1 MAAVVMR
8 DIQMKKFV
16 LLPVVLAVGLS
27 ACASNGV
34 QPGIVNGS
42 SNGGSSN
49 GGGYQNASAPA
60 SMGTGRVVSI
70 NEVALAGGGGGSG
83 MNSGTTSGG
92 LIGGAGGAALGAV
105 VGRGSLGGIL
115 IGGLLG
121 AVGGAVAG
129 TVYHGHSGSGRGIE
143 VTVQRED
150 GATMKVAQR
159 DEGDIQ
165 LGDRVEIVQD
175 SRGVAKAVRDNSRA
189 PDTSPP
195 YASNGSQYNGPQYNG
210 PSNGPQYNGPS
221 NGPQYNGPPSND
233 PRDYAPPVQDMRS
246 SSNQQ
251 YVPRGQDY
259 QAPQDSQRYS
269 QSRAPRPQDDPRYGN
284 LD

>member
-1 MAAVVMR
+1 MAAVVMKGT
-8 DIQMKKFV
+8 QMKNFV

-49 GGGYQNASAPA
+49 GGYQNASGPV

-70 NEVALAGGGGGSG
+70 NEVALAGSGGGGRG

-129 TVYHGHSGSGRGIE
+129 TVYNGQSGGGRGIE

-175 SRGVAKAVRDNSRA
+175 SRGVAKAIRSNSRA
-189 PDTSPP
+189 PDNGPP
-195 YASNGSQYNGPQYNG
+195 YASNS
-210 PSNGPQYNGPS
+210 
-221 NGPQYNGPPSND
+221 PQYNGPPPD
-233 PRDYAPPVQDMRS
+233 TQG
-246 SSNQQ
+246 SNQQ

-259 QAPQDSQRYS
+259 PPSQDSQRYS
-269 QSRAPRPQDDPRYGN
+269 QSRYAPRPQDDPRYGN

>member
-1 MAAVVMR
+1 
-8 DIQMKKFV
+8 MKNFV

-42 SNGGSSN
+42 SSN
-49 GGGYQNASAPA
+49 GGYQNASAPV

-70 NEVALAGGGGGSG
+70 NEVALAGAGGGGGNGLS
-83 MNSGTTSGG
+83 NGTVSGG

-105 VGRGSLGGIL
+105 VGHGGVGGIL
-115 IGGLLG
+115 LGGLLG

-129 TVYHGHSGSGRGIE
+129 NIYDGHRSGGRGIE

-159 DEGDIQ
+159 DDGDIQ

-175 SRGVAKAVRDNSRA
+175 SRGVSKVVRDTSRR
-189 PDTSPP
+189 PDDTPQQQGP
-195 YASNGSQYNGPQYNG
+195 DNGTAYNGGGGNGYGRPPQEM
-210 PSNGPQYNGPS
+210 Q
-221 NGPQYNGPPSND
+221 
-233 PRDYAPPVQDMRS
+233 
-246 SSNQQ
+246 SSNQR
-251 YVPRGQDY
+251 YVPRD
-259 QAPQDSQRYS
+259 QDSPPPQSNYSQQNSYS
-269 QSRAPRPQDDPRYGN
+269 QSGNGPRPQDDPRYGN

>member
-1 MAAVVMR
+1 
-8 DIQMKKFV
+8 MKNFV

-42 SNGGSSN
+42 SNTSS
-49 GGGYQNASAPA
+49 GGYQNASAPV

-70 NEVALAGGGGGSG
+70 NEVALAGSGGGG
-83 MNSGTTSGG
+83 MNRGTTSGG

-129 TVYHGHSGSGRGIE
+129 TVYDGHRGGGRGIE

-150 GATMKVAQR
+150 GATIKVAQR

-175 SRGVAKAVRDNSRA
+175 SRGVSKVVHDNNRR
-189 PDTSPP
+189 PDDAQPP
-195 YASNGSQYNGPQYNG
+195 YAQG
-210 PSNGPQYNGPS
+210 
-221 NGPQYNGPPSND
+221 
-233 PRDYAPPVQDMRS
+233 
-246 SSNQQ
+246 SNQQ

-259 QAPQDSQRYS
+259 PPSQDSQRYS
-269 QSRAPRPQDDPRYGN
+269 QSRYTPRPQDDPRYGN

>member
-1 MAAVVMR
+1 
-8 DIQMKKFV
+8 MKNFV

-42 SNGGSSN
+42 SNASN
-49 GGGYQNASAPA
+49 GGYQNASAPV

-70 NEVALAGGGGGSG
+70 NEVALAGSGGGGG
-83 MNSGTTSGG
+83 MNRGTTSGG
-92 LIGGAGGAALGAV
+92 LIGGAGGAALGAI
-105 VGRGSLGGIL
+105 VGRGSLPGIL

-143 VTVQRED
+143 VTVQRDD

-165 LGDRVEIVQD
+165 LGDRVAIVQD
-175 SRGVAKAVRDNSRA
+175 SRGVAKVVHDNSRA
-189 PDTSPP
+189 PDTAPP
-195 YASNGSQYNGPQYNG
+195 YAGNGPQY
-210 PSNGPQYNGPS
+210 NGPQYNGPS
-221 NGPQYNGPPSND
+221 NGPQYNGPPSNN
-233 PRDYAPPVQDMRS
+233 PQDYGPPPQDMQ

-259 QAPQDSQRYS
+259 PPSRGNQSYT
-269 QSRAPRPQDDPRYGN
+269 QSRYAPRPQDDPRYGN

>member
-1 MAAVVMR
+1 
-8 DIQMKKFV
+8 MKKFV
-16 LLPVVLAVGLS
+16 LLPVVLAAGLS

-42 SNGGSSN
+42 SNGG
-49 GGGYQNASAPA
+49 GYQQASAPV
-60 SMGTGRVVSI
+60 SMGSGRVVSI
-70 NEVALAGGGGGSG
+70 NEVALAGSGGGGGG
-83 MNSGTTSGG
+83 MNNGTMSGG

-105 VGRGSLGGIL
+105 VGRGSLPGIL

-129 TVYHGHSGSGRGIE
+129 TVYQGHSGSGRGIE

-159 DEGDIQ
+159 DDGDIQ

-175 SRGVAKAVRDNSRA
+175 GKGVARVVHDNSHR
-189 PDTSPP
+189 PDDTSPP
-195 YASNGSQYNGPQYNG
+195 ASAQGGPPYNG
-210 PSNGPQYNGPS
+210 PSQQDAQGP
-221 NGPQYNGPPSND
+221 
-233 PRDYAPPVQDMRS
+233 
-246 SSNQQ
+246 NQQ

-259 QAPQDSQRYS
+259 PPPQDSQRYS
-269 QSRAPRPQDDPRYGN
+269 QSSPAPRPQDDPRYGN

>member
-8 DIQMKKFV
+8 GIQMKKFV
-16 LLPVVLAVGLS
+16 LLPVVLAVGLGG
-27 ACASNGV
+27 CASNGV
-34 QPGIVNGS
+34 QPGIVNGP
-42 SNGGSSN
+42 SN
-49 GGGYQNASAPA
+49 GGGYQQASAPV
-60 SMGTGRVVSI
+60 SMGSGRVVSI
-70 NEVALAGGGGGSG
+70 NEVALAGSGGGSG
-83 MNSGTTSGG
+83 MNNGTMSGG

-129 TVYHGHSGSGRGIE
+129 TVYDGHRGSGRGIE

-159 DEGDIQ
+159 DDGDIQ

-175 SRGVAKAVRDNSRA
+175 GKGVARVVHDNSRR
-189 PDTSPP
+189 PDDASPP
-195 YASNGSQYNGPQYNG
+195 ASAQGGPGYNG
-210 PSNGPQYNGPS
+210 PSYSGQSPQDAQGP
-221 NGPQYNGPPSND
+221 
-233 PRDYAPPVQDMRS
+233 
-246 SSNQQ
+246 NQQ

-259 QAPQDSQRYS
+259 QPPQQDSQRYS
-269 QSRAPRPQDDPRYGN
+269 QSSPAPRPQDDPRYGN

>member
-8 DIQMKKFV
+8 GFQMKNFV

-49 GGGYQNASAPA
+49 GGGYQNASAPV

-70 NEVALAGGGGGSG
+70 NEVALAGSGGGGG

-92 LIGGAGGAALGAV
+92 LIGGAGGAALGAI
-105 VGRGSLGGIL
+105 VGRGSLPGIL

-129 TVYHGHSGSGRGIE
+129 TVYNGHSGGGRGIE
-143 VTVQRED
+143 VTVQRENGD
-150 GATMKVAQR
+150 TMKVAQR
-159 DEGDIQ
+159 DVGDIQ

-175 SRGVAKAVRDNSRA
+175 SRGVAKVVRDNSRA
-189 PDTSPP
+189 PDNGPT
-195 YASNGSQYNGPQYNG
+195 YAGNGPQY
-210 PSNGPQYNGPS
+210 NGPQYNGPS
-221 NGPQYNGPPSND
+221 NGPQYNGPPSNN
-233 PRDYAPPVQDMRS
+233 PQDYAPPAQDTRD
-246 SSNQQ
+246 SNQQ

-259 QAPQDSQRYS
+259 PPPQDSQRYS
-269 QSRAPRPQDDPRYGN
+269 QSRSTPRPQDDPRYGN

>member
-1 MAAVVMR
+1 MYGR
-8 DIQMKKFV
+8 SGHEGTQMKNFV
-16 LLPVVLAVGLS
+16 LLPVVLAVGL
-27 ACASNGV
+27 AGCASNGV

-49 GGGYQNASAPA
+49 GGYQNASAPV

-70 NEVALAGGGGGSG
+70 NEVALAGSCGGSG

-92 LIGGAGGAALGAV
+92 LIGGAGGAALGAI
-105 VGRGSLGGIL
+105 VGRGSLPGIL

-129 TVYHGHSGSGRGIE
+129 TAYQGHSGGGRGIE
-143 VTVQRED
+143 VTVQRENGD
-150 GATMKVAQR
+150 TMKVAQR

-175 SRGVAKAVRDNSRA
+175 SRGVAKVVHDNSRA
-189 PDTSPP
+189 PDNSPP
-195 YASNGSQYNGPQYNG
+195 YASNGSQYNAPSNGPQYNG
-210 PSNGPQYNGPS
+210 PSNGPS
-221 NGPQYNGPPSND
+221 NGPQYNGPPSNN
-233 PRDYAPPVQDMRS
+233 PQDYAPSQG
-246 SSNQQ
+246 NQ
-251 YVPRGQDY
+251 
-259 QAPQDSQRYS
+259 SYS
-269 QSRAPRPQDDPRYGN
+269 QSRYTPRPQDDPRYGN

>member
-1 MAAVVMR
+1 
-8 DIQMKKFV
+8 MKNFV

-34 QPGIVNGS
+34 QPGIVNGF

-49 GGGYQNASAPA
+49 GGYQNASAPV

-70 NEVALAGGGGGSG
+70 NEVALAGSGGGSG

-129 TVYHGHSGSGRGIE
+129 TVYNGHHSSGRGIE

-189 PDTSPP
+189 PDNGP
-195 YASNGSQYNGPQYNG
+195 YA
-210 PSNGPQYNGPS
+210 SNGPQYNGPS
-221 NGPQYNGPPSND
+221 NGPQYNGPQSNGPSSGPQYSGPPSND
-233 PRDYAPPVQDMRS
+233 PRDYPPSTQ

-251 YVPRGQDY
+251 YVPRNQDY
-259 QAPQDSQRYS
+259 PPSQGNQSYT
-269 QSRAPRPQDDPRYGN
+269 QSRYTPRPQDDPRYGN

>member
-1 MAAVVMR
+1 
-8 DIQMKKFV
+8 MKKIV
-16 LLPVVLAVGLS
+16 LLPVALAIGLS

-42 SNGGSSN
+42 SAR
-49 GGGYQNASAPA
+49 GGYQNASAPV

-70 NEVALAGGGGGSG
+70 NEVQLAGTGGGSG
-83 MNSGTTSGG
+83 SGNGPMSGG
-92 LIGGAGGAALGAV
+92 LIGGAGGAALGGV

-121 AVGGAVAG
+121 AVGGAIAG
-129 TVYHGHSGSGRGIE
+129 ASYDGHRGSGRGIE

-159 DEGDIQ
+159 DDGDIQ

-175 SRGVAKAVRDNSRA
+175 SRGVARVVHDNSRA
-189 PDTSPP
+189 PDNAPP
-195 YASNGSQYNGPQYNG
+195 YAQN
-210 PSNGPQYNGPS
+210 
-221 NGPQYNGPPSND
+221 NGPQYNGPP
-233 PRDYAPPVQDMRS
+233 PQEMQG
-246 SSNQQ
+246 SNQR
-251 YVPRGQDY
+251 YVPRGQDSY
-259 QAPQDSQRYS
+259 SPPPGNQSYS
-269 QSRAPRPQDDPRYGN
+269 QSRYAQGPRDDPRYGN

>member
-1 MAAVVMR
+1 
-8 DIQMKKFV
+8 MKNFV
-16 LLPVVLAVGLS
+16 LLPVVLAVGL
-27 ACASNGV
+27 AGCASNGV
-34 QPGIVNGS
+34 QPGIINGS

-49 GGGYQNASAPA
+49 GGYQNASAPA

-70 NEVALAGGGGGSG
+70 NEVALAGSGGGGSG

-92 LIGGAGGAALGAV
+92 LIGGAGGAALGAI

-129 TVYHGHSGSGRGIE
+129 TVYQGHSGSGRGIE

-150 GATMKVAQR
+150 GATIKVAQR

-175 SRGVAKAVRDNSRA
+175 SRGVSKVVHDNNRR
-189 PDTSPP
+189 PDDAQPP
-195 YASNGSQYNGPQYNG
+195 YAQG
-210 PSNGPQYNGPS
+210 
-221 NGPQYNGPPSND
+221 
-233 PRDYAPPVQDMRS
+233 
-246 SSNQQ
+246 SNQQ

-259 QAPQDSQRYS
+259 PPSQDSQRYS
-269 QSRAPRPQDDPRYGN
+269 QSRYTPRPQDDPRYGN

>member
-1 MAAVVMR
+1 
-8 DIQMKKFV
+8 MKNFV
-16 LLPVVLAVGLS
+16 LLPVALAVGLS

-42 SNGGSSN
+42 SNS
-49 GGGYQNASAPA
+49 GGYQTASAPV

-70 NEVALAGGGGGSG
+70 NEVQLAGSGGGGGGRSG
-83 MNSGTTSGG
+83 NGPLSGG
-92 LIGGAGGAALGAV
+92 LIGGAGGAAVGGI

-129 TVYHGHSGSGRGIE
+129 SIYDGHKGGGRGIE

-175 SRGVAKAVRDNSRA
+175 GRGVAKVVHDNSRR
-189 PDTSPP
+189 PDDTQPP
-195 YASNGSQYNGPQYNG
+195 YAPNNGPQYNGPQYNG
-210 PSNGPQYNGPS
+210 PPQ
-221 NGPQYNGPPSND
+221 
-233 PRDYAPPVQDMRS
+233 QDAQG
-246 SSNQQ
+246 SNQQ

-259 QAPQDSQRYS
+259 PPPQDSQRYT
-269 QSRAPRPQDDPRYGN
+269 QSRYAPRPQDDPRYGN

>member
-1 MAAVVMR
+1 
-8 DIQMKKFV
+8 MKNFV

-34 QPGIVNGS
+34 QPGIVNA
-42 SNGGSSN
+42 SSN
-49 GGGYQNASAPA
+49 GGGYQNASAPV

-70 NEVALAGGGGGSG
+70 NEVALAGSGGGGG

-92 LIGGAGGAALGAV
+92 LIGGAGGAALGAI
-105 VGRGSLGGIL
+105 VGRGSLPGIL

-129 TVYHGHSGSGRGIE
+129 TVYNGHSGGGRGIE

-159 DEGDIQ
+159 DVGDIQ

-175 SRGVAKAVRDNSRA
+175 SRGVAKVVRGNSQA
-189 PDTSPP
+189 PDNGPT
-195 YASNGSQYNGPQYNG
+195 YAGNGPQYNG
-210 PSNGPQYNGPS
+210 PSNGS
-221 NGPQYNGPPSND
+221 QYNGPPSNN
-233 PRDYAPPVQDMRS
+233 PQDYGPPPADMQ

-251 YVPRGQDY
+251 YVPRNQGY
-259 QAPQDSQRYS
+259 PPPQDSQRYT
-269 QSRAPRPQDDPRYGN
+269 QSRYAPRPQDDPRYGN

>member
-1 MAAVVMR
+1 
-8 DIQMKKFV
+8 MKNFV
-16 LLPVVLAVGLS
+16 LLPVVLAVGL
-27 ACASNGV
+27 AGCASNGV

-42 SNGGSSN
+42 SNGGSSS
-49 GGGYQNASAPA
+49 GGYQNASAPV

-70 NEVALAGGGGGSG
+70 NEVALAGAGGGSG

-129 TVYHGHSGSGRGIE
+129 TVYQGHSGGGRGIE

-159 DEGDIQ
+159 DDGDIQ

-175 SRGVAKAVRDNSRA
+175 SRGVAKVVHDNNRR
-189 PDTSPP
+189 PDDSQPP
-195 YASNGSQYNGPQYNG
+195 YAQNNGSQYNGPQDG
-210 PSNGPQYNGPS
+210 GS
-221 NGPQYNGPPSND
+221 PPD
-233 PRDYAPPVQDMRS
+233 TQG
-246 SSNQQ
+246 SNQQ
-251 YVPRGQDY
+251 YVPRDQGYPPSQGGQ
-259 QAPQDSQRYS
+259 SYS
-269 QSRAPRPQDDPRYGN
+269 QSRYTPRPQDDPRYGN

>member
-8 DIQMKKFV
+8 GIQMKKFV
-16 LLPVVLAVGLS
+16 LLPVVLAVGLGG
-27 ACASNGV
+27 CASNGV

-42 SNGGSSN
+42 SNGG
-49 GGGYQNASAPA
+49 GYQQASAPV
-60 SMGTGRVVSI
+60 SMGSGRVVSI
-70 NEVALAGGGGGSG
+70 NEVALAGSGGGGSG
-83 MNSGTTSGG
+83 MSNGTMSGG

-105 VGRGSLGGIL
+105 VGHGGVGGIL

-121 AVGGAVAG
+121 AVGGAIAG
-129 TVYHGHSGSGRGIE
+129 NVYDGHRGGGRGIE

-159 DEGDIQ
+159 DDGDIQ

-175 SRGVAKAVRDNSRA
+175 GKGVARVVHDNNSHR
-189 PDTSPP
+189 PDDASPP
-195 YASNGSQYNGPQYNG
+195 ASAQGGPGYSGPSYNG
-210 PSNGPQYNGPS
+210 PSPQDAQGP
-221 NGPQYNGPPSND
+221 
-233 PRDYAPPVQDMRS
+233 
-246 SSNQQ
+246 NQQ

-259 QAPQDSQRYS
+259 PPPQDSQRYS
-269 QSRAPRPQDDPRYGN
+269 QSGSAPRPQDDPRYGN

>member
-1 MAAVVMR
+1 
-8 DIQMKKFV
+8 MKKIV
-16 LLPVVLAVGLS
+16 LLPVALAIGLS

-42 SNGGSSN
+42 SAR
-49 GGGYQNASAPA
+49 GGYQNASAPV

-70 NEVALAGGGGGSG
+70 NEVQLAGAGGGSG
-83 MNSGTTSGG
+83 SGNGPMSGG
-92 LIGGAGGAALGAV
+92 LIGGAGGAALGGV

-121 AVGGAVAG
+121 AVGGAIAG
-129 TVYHGHSGSGRGIE
+129 SIYDGHRGSGRGIE

-165 LGDRVEIVQD
+165 LGDRVEVVQD
-175 SRGVAKAVRDNSRA
+175 SRGVAKVVHGNSRA
-189 PDTSPP
+189 PDNAPP
-195 YASNGSQYNGPQYNG
+195 YAHNNGSQYNGPQYNA
-210 PSNGPQYNGPS
+210 
-221 NGPQYNGPPSND
+221 PQYNGPP
-233 PRDYAPPVQDMRS
+233 PQDMQ
-246 SSNQQ
+246 SSNQR
-251 YVPRGQDY
+251 YVPRGQDSY
-259 QAPQDSQRYS
+259 SPPPGNQSYS
-269 QSRAPRPQDDPRYGN
+269 QSRYTQGPRDDPRYGN

>member
-1 MAAVVMR
+1 
-8 DIQMKKFV
+8 MKNFV

-49 GGGYQNASAPA
+49 GGGYQNASAPV

-70 NEVALAGGGGGSG
+70 NEVALAGSGGGGG

-92 LIGGAGGAALGAV
+92 LIGGAGGAALGAI
-105 VGRGSLGGIL
+105 VGRGSLPGIL

-129 TVYHGHSGSGRGIE
+129 TVYNGHSGGGRGIE
-143 VTVQRED
+143 VTVQRENGD
-150 GATMKVAQR
+150 TMKVAQR
-159 DEGDIQ
+159 DVGDIQ

-175 SRGVAKAVRDNSRA
+175 SRGVAKVVRDNSRA
-189 PDTSPP
+189 PDNGPT
-195 YASNGSQYNGPQYNG
+195 YAGNGPQY
-210 PSNGPQYNGPS
+210 NGPQYNGPS
-221 NGPQYNGPPSND
+221 NGPQYNGPPSNN
-233 PRDYAPPVQDMRS
+233 PQDYGPPPADMQ

-251 YVPRGQDY
+251 YVPRGQGSPP
-259 QAPQDSQRYS
+259 PQDSQRYS
-269 QSRAPRPQDDPRYGN
+269 QSGYTPRPQDDPRYGN

>member
-1 MAAVVMR
+1 
-8 DIQMKKFV
+8 MKKIV
-16 LLPVVLAVGLS
+16 LLPVILAVGL
-27 ACASNGV
+27 AGCASNGV

-42 SNGGSSN
+42 SNGGYSN
-49 GGGYQNASAPA
+49 GGYQNASAPV
-60 SMGTGRVVSI
+60 SMGTGRVISI
-70 NEVALAGGGGGSG
+70 NEVALAGSGGSG

-129 TVYHGHSGSGRGIE
+129 TAYHSRSSSGRGIE

-165 LGDRVEIVQD
+165 LGDRVAIVQD
-175 SRGVAKAVRDNSRA
+175 SRGVAKVVRDNSRA
-189 PDTSPP
+189 PDNGSPSASSGP
-195 YASNGSQYNGPQYNG
+195 QYNGSSNGSQYNGP
-210 PSNGPQYNGPS
+210 PSNNPQDY
-221 NGPQYNGPPSND
+221 GPP
-233 PRDYAPPVQDMRS
+233 PADMQG
-246 SSNQQ
+246 SNQQ
-251 YVPRGQDY
+251 YVPRGQAY
-259 QAPQDSQRYS
+259 PPPQDTQRYS
-269 QSRAPRPQDDPRYGN
+269 QSRYAPRPQDDPRYGN